1 MYHRAIKMKP
11 ANVKPS
17 MYIYFNKENNK
28 DGPKY
33 EIRDKVRILTYKNL
47 LAKVYIPNWS
57 QEVFVING
65 ELVILMEKKLLK
77 RFTKKNSKKQIKNS
91 LELKKK

>member
-1 MYHRAIKMKP
+1 MKP

-65 ELVILMEKKLLK
+65 ELVILMEKKLSK
-77 RFTKKNSKKQIKNS
+77 RFTKKNSKNKSKRV
-91 LELKKK
+91 

>member
-1 MYHRAIKMKP
+1 MKP

-65 ELVILMEKKLLK
+65 ELVILMEKKMLK
-77 RFTKKNSKKQIKNS
+77 RFTKKNSKNKSKRV
-91 LELKKK
+91 

>member
-1 MYHRAIKMKP
+1 MKP

-17 MYIYFNKENNK
+17 IYIYFNKENNK
-28 DGPKY
+28 EGPKY
-33 EIRDKVRILTYKNL
+33 EIGDKVRIFTYKNIL
-47 LAKVYIPNWS
+47 GKVYISNWF

-77 RFTKKNSKKQIKNS
+77 RFTKKNSKNKSKRV
-91 LELKKK
+91 

>member
-1 MYHRAIKMKP
+1 MKP

-17 MYIYFNKENNK
+17 IYIYFNKENNK
-28 DGPKY
+28 EGPKY
-33 EIRDKVRILTYKNL
+33 EIGDKVRIFMYKNI
-47 LAKVYIPNWS
+47 LAKVYISNWF

-77 RFTKKNSKKQIKNS
+77 RFTKKNSKNKSKRV
-91 LELKKK
+91 

>member
-1 MYHRAIKMKP
+1 MKP

-57 QEVFVING
+57 QEVFEING

-77 RFTKKNSKKQIKNS
+77 RFTKKNSKKQIKKS

>member
-1 MYHRAIKMKP
+1 MKP

-77 RFTKKNSKKQIKNS
+77 RFTKKNSKKQIKKS

>member
-1 MYHRAIKMKP
+1 MKP

-77 RFTKKNSKKQIKNS
+77 RFAKKNSKKQIKNS

>member
-1 MYHRAIKMKP
+1 MKP

-77 RFTKKNSKKQIKNS
+77 RFTKKNSKNKSKRV
-91 LELKKK
+91 

>member
-77 RFTKKNSKKQIKNS
+77 RFTKKNSKNKSKRV
-91 LELKKK
+91 

>member
-1 MYHRAIKMKP
+1 MKP

-17 MYIYFNKENNK
+17 TYIYFNKENNK

-77 RFTKKNSKKQIKNS
+77 RFTKKNSKNKSKRV
-91 LELKKK
+91 

>member
-1 MYHRAIKMKP
+1 MKP

-77 RFTKKNSKKQIKNS
+77 RFTKKNSKKQIEKS